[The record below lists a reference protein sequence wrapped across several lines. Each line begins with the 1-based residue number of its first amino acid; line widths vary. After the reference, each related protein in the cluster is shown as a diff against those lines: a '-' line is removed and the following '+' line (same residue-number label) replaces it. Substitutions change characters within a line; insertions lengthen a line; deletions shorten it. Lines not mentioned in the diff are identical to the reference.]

1 MRIQK
6 LPDILINKIAAG
18 EVIERPASVVKE
30 LLENALDARATEIEI
45 AIEQAG
51 QQLIRIADNGIGMTR
66 EEAEL
71 ALERHATSKIAS
83 LEDLEA
89 IDTFGFRGEAVPS
102 IASISRFTLVT
113 RPESEL
119 AGTEIAVEGGNILD
133 TRETGAPKGTRIDV
147 RDLFYNT
154 PVRLKFLKRPATE
167 FGHILD
173 IVNKLIMLTPQVR
186 CRLTHNNQE
195 ILNYPATDDPAER
208 IAMILG
214 NDHYRHL
221 FPVAQKGETM
231 ELRGMIASPEFTKR
245 TATSALHLFVNGRPV
260 RDKTIHHAVMTAYGT
275 LIDRGNF
282 PVVVLDLR
290 IPPEDLD
297 VNVHPTK
304 AEVRFRASNDVYRFV
319 RRSIAT
325 IIDQVPWMNAVLPG
339 GESGDGPVA
348 TGGDEEIYASLK
360 ERLRQQAMET
370 YRAPQPSRRHYA
382 PGIPKPEHPAWP
394 ETHRKPYT
402 PSEDT
407 PSFTDTAPRP
417 ILNEGTYSSLA
428 VIGVLDRTYILAESP
443 RGLVLIDQHAAHE
456 RVLYVR
462 LKKQLG
468 DKGISPSPLLI
479 PITLDLP
486 APLLA
491 TAEAF
496 RDDLLRAG
504 FDIEALSG
512 STLAVKAV
520 PGMLEHRIDPANL
533 LSGVLEE
540 LADAGLQKVH
550 ESALDLVLATTAC
563 HSAIRAHDPLSRQEC
578 EDLLRQMDETER
590 SGYCPHGRP
599 VMTELTLAELERL
612 FHRR

>member
-30 LLENALDARATEIEI
+30 LLENSLDAGATEIDI
-45 AIEQAG
+45 AIEMAG

-83 LEDLEA
+83 LDDLES

-113 RPESEL
+113 RPHDAL
-119 AGTEIAVEGGNILD
+119 AATEISVEGGKTQDI
-133 TRETGAPKGTRIDV
+133 RETGAPKGTRIDI

-173 IVNKLIMLTPQVR
+173 TVNKLIMLNPHVR

-208 IAMILG
+208 IAMIVG
-214 NDHYRHL
+214 NDHYRDL
-221 FPVAQKGETM
+221 FPVSHEGATM
-231 ELRGMIASPEFTKR
+231 ELRGMIASPEFTRR
-245 TATSALHLFVNGRPV
+245 TATSAMYLFVNGRPI

-275 LIDRGNF
+275 LIDKGNY

-290 IPPEDLD
+290 IPTEDLD

-304 AEVRFRASNDVYRFV
+304 AEVRFRASSDVYRFI
-319 RRSIAT
+319 RRSISV
-325 IIDQVPWMNAVLPG
+325 IIDQVPWMTAILPTT
-339 GESGDGPVA
+339 ESDNVA
-348 TGGDEEIYASLK
+348 ENSDNEQDLYASLQNRVSRAAAGYRM
-360 ERLRQQAMET
+360 EPQRRQQHYTPDISPVESAET
-370 YRAPQPSRRHYA
+370 HIPDKSYASHEQPSR
-382 PGIPKPEHPAWP
+382 
-394 ETHRKPYT
+394 
-402 PSEDT
+402 
-407 PSFTDTAPRP
+407 P
-417 ILNEGTYSSLA
+417 ILQEGQYSSLA

-462 LKKQLG
+462 LKNQLG

-479 PITLDLP
+479 PITLDVP
-486 APLLA
+486 GPLLA

-496 RDDLLRAG
+496 KDDLLKAG
-504 FDIEALSG
+504 FDIEPLSG
-512 STLAVKAV
+512 STLAIKAV
-520 PGMLEHRIDPANL
+520 PGMMEHRIDPANL
-533 LSGVLEE
+533 LAGVLEE
-540 LADAGLQKVH
+540 LAESGQQNVH

-599 VMTELTLAELERL
+599 VMTELPFGDIERL